1 MKPLFKNLPL
11 IVLAVTLGCA
21 SSPSAPPAAPKKTE
35 VISVSADAPTPE
47 KKMVFGPLHHRFYQ
61 GYRLTS
67 VGPNQFEE
75 IINGRFLP
83 LFTQAEPYG
92 LYTYRPTLPVAVE
105 GCTLPA
111 EIALLTF
118 KNEQVYGRYRDTEIG
133 KKIRDAHGLVFDFK
147 TSSSLVPE
155 NYQKKI
161 EYDHA
166 YNLKP
171 NFKDYRDSHTALLVY
186 CQPKSEKNTLSKLEK
201 AYSRKSKARNIIFSV
216 NTDHLAEYV
225 FAATEAD
232 LENLVSDRKKK
243 ISPVYKN
250 TSVILLSKE
259 KIGASRVKPG
269 QGLDAQW

>member
-1 MKPLFKNLPL
+1 MKLSLKVIFFVGLSG
-11 IVLAVTLGCA
+11 VMGCA
-21 SSPSAPPAAPKKTE
+21 SSPSAPAPKKTE
-35 VISVSADAPTPE
+35 VISVNADSPTPE

-61 GYRLTS
+61 GYRLSS

-75 IINGRFLP
+75 IINVKFLP

-92 LYTYRPTLPVAVE
+92 LYSYRPTLPLETE
-105 GCTLPA
+105 GCNLPA

-155 NYQKKI
+155 DYQKKV
-161 EYDHA
+161 EYDRA
-166 YNLKP
+166 YNLKKD
-171 NFKDYRDSHTALLVY
+171 FKDYRDSYTALLIY
-186 CQPKSEKNTLSKLEK
+186 CQPKSVKSTLAKLEK

-216 NTDHLAEYV
+216 NADHLAEYV
-225 FAATEAD
+225 FARNEAD
-232 LENLVSDRKKK
+232 LETLIAERKKK
-243 ISPVYKN
+243 ISSVYKN
-250 TSVILLSKE
+250 TAVIKLDKE

>member
-1 MKPLFKNLPL
+1 MKSIIISLLF
-11 IVLAVTLGCA
+11 LALCTVIGCS
-21 SSPSAPPAAPKKTE
+21 SSPSSPEPKKAE
-35 VISVSADAPTPE
+35 IISVYADSPTPE

-67 VGPNQFEE
+67 VGPKQFEE
-75 IINGRFLP
+75 IINVKFLP
-83 LFTQAEPYG
+83 LFTEAEPYG
-92 LYTYRPTLPVAVE
+92 LYTYRPTLLVETE

-155 NYQKKI
+155 NYQKKV

-166 YNLKP
+166 YNLRK
-171 NFKDYRDSHTALLVY
+171 NFKDYRDSHSALLVY
-186 CQPKSEKNTLSKLEK
+186 CEPKTAKKTLIQLEK
-201 AYSRKSKARNIIFSV
+201 AYSSKSKARNIIFSV
-216 NTDHLAEYV
+216 NSDHLAEYI
-225 FAATEAD
+225 FARNEAD
-232 LENLVSDRKKK
+232 LEVLITERKKK
-243 ISPVYKN
+243 FSSIYKN
-250 TSVILLSKE
+250 TAVIKLDKE
-259 KIGASRVKPG
+259 KIGTMRVKPG